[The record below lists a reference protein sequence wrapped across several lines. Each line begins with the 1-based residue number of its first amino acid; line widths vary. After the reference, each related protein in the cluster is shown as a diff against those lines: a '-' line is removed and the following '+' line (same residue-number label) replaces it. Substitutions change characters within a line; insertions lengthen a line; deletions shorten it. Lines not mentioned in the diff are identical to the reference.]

1 MTSDYDIAIL
11 GGGPVGQTMALLLA
25 AHAPDPA
32 RIALLTAMPAPAAAA
47 GDPRVLAMNH
57 GSRVLLDG
65 LTAWPARTASIDTI
79 HVSQRGRLGRAV
91 IRHGDFGVPALGY
104 VTAYTALHDALSQRL
119 ADSGVTVLPL
129 GPAQIDHRDPDGVTL
144 RQGETSMRAALAI
157 QCDGRA
163 RDDVKRDYGQHAV
176 LATVRASLP
185 RSGWA
190 WERFT
195 QGGPLALLPHPDIA
209 GGYSVVWCCAPE
221 HAAALQAMDAHGF
234 SAALNAAFGT
244 RMGTLTAS
252 GERHVFP
259 LTLSMRREQ
268 VKGRVVTIGNAA
280 QSLHPVAGQGL
291 NLGLRD
297 AAALSI
303 ALSPWQA
310 APAIPVEAILKR
322 FAESRRADRWTTA
335 GLTDLMPRA
344 FATGVAP
351 IEHACGVALLALDLS
366 ATLRRPLARHL
377 LFGRRA

>member
-25 AHAPDPA
+25 AHAPDPT
-32 RIALLTAMPAPAAAA
+32 RIALLTATPAPAAAS

-65 LTAWPARTASIDTI
+65 LAAWPARTATIDTI

-91 IRHGDFGVPALGY
+91 IRHDDFGVPALGY
-104 VTAYTALHDALSQRL
+104 VTAYAALHDALSQRL
-119 ADSGVTVLPL
+119 AASGVTVLAR
-129 GPAQIDHRDPDGVTL
+129 GPAKVEQSNRDGVDII
-144 RQGETSMRAALAI
+144 QGDNRLRAALAI

-176 LATVRASLP
+176 LATARASLP
-185 RSGWA
+185 RAGWA

-195 QGGPLALLPHPDIA
+195 QGGPLALLPHPEIA
-209 GGYSVVWCCAPE
+209 GGYSVVWCCAPA
-221 HAAALQAMDAHGF
+221 HAAALQAMDAHDFG
-234 SAALNAAFGT
+234 AALNAAYGA
-244 RMGTLTAS
+244 RMGTLTVS
-252 GERHVFP
+252 GDRHVFP
-259 LTLSMRREQ
+259 LALSMRREQ
-268 VKGRVVTIGNAA
+268 VEGRVVTIGNAA

-310 APAIPVEAILKR
+310 VPAIPLDGILKR

-344 FATGVAP
+344 FATGMAP
-351 IEHACGVALLALDLS
+351 VEHACGAALLALDLS